1 MSSGL
6 VSNGG
11 SVPTRPTDAAELRL
25 TLSRTGKILACD
37 GALLPELTAR
47 GLEVGAA
54 LAALWPE
61 PLVTRIGQ
69 LTSKAIA
76 LRGSSAAE
84 LAVGTDRY
92 AVRVTALSPE
102 RVDCVIRTL
111 PSQKADPSTLTL
123 HSLQRRLFLRQLKE
137 SIALAAL
144 RERPLALAV
153 IHMEGLADVAQL
165 LEPAV
170 VGQLVG
176 TLLDRIAASTGTAE
190 DLSLGASGEIA
201 HGVLAQLL
209 DSSDRSA
216 IRRYLARLCAAL
228 GEPVSIG
235 ESSFHLT
242 PYVGIA
248 LLGQDA
254 TTPRSLLEYARRA
267 AAEARARGAEPV
279 HFCTDTLKLKSLA
292 RLDIARELREAIAE
306 RQISLHYI
314 GRHELVSGDRLTEI
328 GYVRWEH
335 PLRGQIRPAEFLR
348 IAETTGLALALSRA
362 ALHRLQ
368 QDYQTLSRTAQHPP
382 HLSFGPLRHHVLHR
396 EFLADIEAV
405 LARGMPA
412 QRLEL
417 RISEKTFI
425 ACKPAL
431 LDSLHHLGI
440 RLVVDEVAR
449 GLGSL
454 DGLARA
460 PLWGLQLDRA
470 WVTALQAA
478 KPSSMEVA
486 LKVCRAA
493 MQVAGALGLEPIATG
508 IDSDAQRSALLA
520 MGCRLGCGDLY
531 LEKIAT

>member
-1 MSSGL
+1 MSPGL
-6 VSNGG
+6 VSDRSASPGNH
-11 SVPTRPTDAAELRL
+11 VDAAELRL
-25 TLSRTGKILACD
+25 VLSRSGKILAC
-37 GALLPELTAR
+37 GEALLPELAAS
-47 GLEVGAA
+47 GLAIGAA
-54 LAALWPE
+54 LGALWPE
-61 PLVTRIGQ
+61 PLVMRIGQ

-76 LRGSSAAE
+76 IRGSSSAE
-84 LAVGTDRY
+84 LAVGTHRY
-92 AVRVTALSPE
+92 AVRVTALGPE
-102 RVDCVIRTL
+102 RVDCAIRAL
-111 PSQKADPSTLTL
+111 PTQKADPSTLTL

-165 LEPAV
+165 LEPAII
-170 VGQLVG
+170 GQLVG
-176 TLLDRIAASTGTAE
+176 TLLDRITTAAGSVG
-190 DLSLGASGEIA
+190 DLSLGVCGEIA

-216 IRRYLARLCAAL
+216 IRAHMGRLCTAL

-242 PYVGIA
+242 PYVGVA

-254 TTPRSLLEYARRA
+254 TSPRTLLEYARRA
-267 AAEARARGAEPV
+267 AAEARARAAEPV

-292 RLDIARELREAIAE
+292 RLDIAHELREAIAE
-306 RQISLHYI
+306 QQIRLHYI
-314 GRHELVSGDRLTEI
+314 GRHELLSGNRLTEV

-362 ALHRLQ
+362 ALQRLQ
-368 QDYQTLSRTAQHPP
+368 QDYQDRSRTGEAPQ
-382 HLSFGPLRHHVLHR
+382 LSFGPLHHHVLHR
-396 EFLADIEAV
+396 DFLADIEGV

-412 QRLEL
+412 RRLEL
-417 RISEKTFI
+417 RIAEKTFI
-425 ACKPAL
+425 ACKPL
-431 LDSLHHLGI
+431 LLESLTQLGI
-440 RLVVDEVAR
+440 QLVVDEVAR

-470 WVTALQAA
+470 WVTALQSASA
-478 KPSSMEVA
+478 SSNKVA

-493 MQVAGALGLEPIATG
+493 MQVAEALGLEPIATG
-508 IDSDAQRSALLA
+508 IDSDEQRGALLE

-531 LEKIAT
+531 LPAST

>member
-1 MSSGL
+1 MSPGL
-6 VSNGG
+6 VSDR
-11 SVPTRPTDAAELRL
+11 SSAPADPTDAAELRL
-25 TLSRTGKILACD
+25 TLSRSGKVLSC
-37 GALLPELTAR
+37 GEALLPELTAKPLR
-47 GLEVGAA
+47 AGAA

-84 LAVGTDRY
+84 LTVGLARY
-92 AVRVTALSPE
+92 AVRVSALGPE
-102 RVDCVIRTL
+102 RVDCVIRAL
-111 PSQKADPSTLTL
+111 PPAKVDPSALTL

-137 SIALAAL
+137 SIALSAL

-153 IHMEGLADVAQL
+153 IHVEGLADVAQL

-170 VGQLVG
+170 TGQLVG
-176 TLLDRIAASTGTAE
+176 TLLDRIAAIASTAD
-190 DLSLGASGEIA
+190 DLGLGASGEIA
-201 HGVLAQLL
+201 PGVLAQLV

-216 IRRYLARLCAAL
+216 IRRYLARLCTGL
-228 GEPVSIG
+228 SEPVSIG
-235 ESSFHLT
+235 ESSFHLA
-242 PYVGIA
+242 PYVGVA
-248 LLGQDA
+248 VLGQDA
-254 TTPRSLLEYARRA
+254 TTPRTLLEYARRA

-279 HFCTDTLKLKSLA
+279 HFCTDTLRLKSLA

-306 RQISLHYI
+306 QQISLHYI
-314 GRHELVSGDRLTEI
+314 GRHELASGDRLTEV

-335 PLRGQIRPAEFLR
+335 PLRGQIRPTDFLR

-362 ALHRLQ
+362 ALECLQ
-368 QDYQTLSRTAQHPP
+368 QDYQTLSRTAPQPP
-382 HLSFGPLRHHVLHR
+382 HLSFGPLRHHFLHR
-396 EFLADIEAV
+396 DFLVDIESV

-412 QRLEL
+412 RRLEL
-417 RISEKTFI
+417 RIAEKTFI
-425 ACKPAL
+425 ACKPTL
-431 LDSLHHLGI
+431 LESLRHLGVQ
-440 RLVVDEVAR
+440 LVVDEVAR

-454 DGLARA
+454 DALARA

-470 WVTALQAA
+470 WVTALQSAGTTA
-478 KPSSMEVA
+478 NEVA

-508 IDSDAQRSALLA
+508 IDSDEQRTALLS

-531 LEKIAT
+531 LPTTKT

>member
-6 VSNGG
+6 VEGLG
-11 SVPTRPTDAAELRL
+11 SSAAQAADAAELRL
-25 TLSRTGKILACD
+25 TLSRSGKILSSG
-37 GALLPELTAR
+37 GAQLPELAA
-47 GLEVGAA
+47 GLKAGTV
-54 LAALWPE
+54 LAAVWPE
-61 PLVTRIGQ
+61 PLVARIAQ

-84 LAVGTDRY
+84 LAVGNDRY
-92 AVRVTALSPE
+92 AVRVTALGPE
-102 RVDCVIRTL
+102 RVDCVIRAL
-111 PSQKADPSTLTL
+111 PSLKADPSTLTL
-123 HSLQRRLFLRQLKE
+123 HSLQRRLFQRQLKE

-153 IHMEGLADVAQL
+153 IQVEGLADIAQL

-170 VGQLVG
+170 TGQLVAA
-176 TLLDRIAASTGTAE
+176 LLERITAAAATVD
-190 DLSLGASGEIA
+190 DLCLGSSGEIA
-201 HGVLAQLL
+201 QGVLAQLL

-216 IRRYLARLCAAL
+216 IRRYLSRLCAAL

-235 ESSFHLT
+235 ESSFHLSA
-242 PYVGIA
+242 YVGVA

-254 TTPRSLLEYARRA
+254 TAPRTLLEYARRA
-267 AAEARARGAEPV
+267 AVEARARGTEPI
-279 HFCTDTLKLKSLA
+279 HFCTDTLKLRSLA
-292 RLDIARELREAIAE
+292 RLDIARELRQAITE
-306 RQISLHYI
+306 EQIRLHYI
-314 GRHELVSGDRLTEI
+314 GRHELVNGNRLTEVA
-328 GYVRWEH
+328 YVRWEH

-348 IAETTGLALALSRA
+348 IAETTGLALVLSRA
-362 ALHRLQ
+362 ALHRLE
-368 QDYQTLSRTAQHPP
+368 QDYQTASRSAQQPP

-396 EFLADIEAV
+396 DFLADIEAV
-405 LARGMPA
+405 LARGLPA
-412 QRLEL
+412 RRLEL
-417 RISEKTFI
+417 RIAEKTFL

-431 LDSLHHLGI
+431 LDALNHLGVQ
-440 RLVVDEVAR
+440 LVVDEVAR

-470 WVTALQAA
+470 WVTALQSAG
-478 KPSSMEVA
+478 PSSNEVA

-508 IDSDAQRSALLA
+508 IDSAEQRDALLD

-531 LEKIAT
+531 LPTPAT